1 MVRKKPVLILAKTD
15 QWSSYAIEIAKL
27 YFPKTLLVL
36 RGTIDDPIPA
46 AISERSYST
55 ILSFLSPWIIPA
67 SVLERT
73 ELALN
78 FHPGSTSYPGIG
90 CYNFALYEEA
100 KIFGAVC
107 HYMAPK
113 VDTGSIIEEKQFSV
127 APNETVK
134 SLKFRTMVVMLAM
147 FHEQVENIAQGVI
160 PPTTTLKWNRKP
172 FSRKQLESLGKLT
185 REMPD
190 DEIKRRKRAMAY
202 PGYPGAKFI
211 DNNSPI
217 KIVKSAK

>member
-1 MVRKKPVLILAKTD
+1 MARNKPVLILAKTD

-46 AISERSYST
+46 AISERPYST

-100 KIFGAVC
+100 KKFGAVC

-147 FHEQVENIAQGVI
+147 FHDQVENIAQGVI
-160 PPTTTLKWNRKP
+160 PPTTTIQWNRKP

-185 REMPD
+185 REMSD
-190 DEIKRRKRAMAY
+190 EEIKRRKRAMAY

-217 KIVKSAK
+217 KIVQSAK